1 MEPKEETMEEKDEVR
16 VYQISGVVNYEINKA
31 MSTLLDVVELTN
43 KPEFNRHMHRADNI
57 TKLTF
62 VKAAVDLILQKIN
75 QTEQTE
81 VRSGIEVTE

>member
-1 MEPKEETMEEKDEVR
+1 METKDENKSQFIGAV
-16 VYQISGVVNYEINKA
+16 INYEINQA
-31 MSTLLDVVELTN
+31 MSTLLDVVDKTN
-43 KPEFNRHMHRADNI
+43 KPEFNRHLHKADNV

-75 QTEQTE
+75 QVEQSE

>member
-1 MEPKEETMEEKDEVR
+1 MEPNEETKSQFIGAV
-16 VYQISGVVNYEINKA
+16 INYEINQA
-31 MSTLLDVVELTN
+31 MSTLLDVVDKTN
-43 KPEFNRHMHRADNI
+43 DPEFNRHLHRADNI
-57 TKLTF
+57 AKLTF